1 MTKMSPTRGNSG
13 AAGGAGCC
21 ERKYLI
27 NFGKKKSCRFLCLGF
42 EGGHLEDVS
51 LESVD
56 QCSGLVRV
64 EPEEENEIHLRIY
77 FNLQTRT

>member
-1 MTKMSPTRGNSG
+1 MERQEEQ
-13 AAGGAGCC
+13 AAVR
-21 ERKYLI
+21 ENLFFL
-27 NFGKKKSCRFLCLGF
+27 NFGKKKSCIFLCLGF

-64 EPEEENEIHLRIY
+64 EPEEEHEIHLKLS
-77 FNLQTRT
+77 FNLPTRNVV